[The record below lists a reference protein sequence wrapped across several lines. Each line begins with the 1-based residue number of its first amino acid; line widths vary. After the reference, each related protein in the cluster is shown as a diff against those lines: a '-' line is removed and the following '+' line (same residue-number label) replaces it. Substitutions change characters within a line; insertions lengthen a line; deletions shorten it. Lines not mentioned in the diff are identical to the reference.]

1 MVVLPKPTPGSR
13 GNWLHRLNWPS
24 SLINWRSMQIFGH
37 GARQPRLRLMVHKPT
52 FACTAKCV
60 GCENRRKLHRASRRN
75 ELSTFEQNLELYK
88 QANELG
94 VSELHISGGEA
105 TLYKRLPELVEAGKR
120 HDWFVMLNSNGSQ
133 FVREDLCEDLFAAGL
148 DGVMLSLYSH
158 REDVHDG
165 IRQQKGLWKRAVT
178 GLDNLARYR
187 RERNPGFFIVTQSIL
202 SRDNLFDAPELLQ
215 LVADKGSDVH
225 LFSYMEGDFEARFVP
240 TVEMI
245 SEFRDRTI
253 PKMRKVVTGM
263 RGANPVMQGVAWWRL
278 GTLFS
283 NSRNSDANYARCI
296 YNETEADCERCNI
309 PNEFM
314 LVLPDGAVH
323 PCNVVEYT
331 HEPVVGNFRE
341 SLDLRSIWE
350 GDSFQQFRNDR
361 THWCRR
367 CPMTYHNWI
376 PLNLN
381 VARLTKLLKG
391 RI

>member
-1 MVVLPKPTPGSR
+1 MVVLPKPSPGAR

-24 SLINWRSMQIFGH
+24 SLVNWRSMQMFGN
-37 GARQPRLRLMVHKPT
+37 ATRQPRLRLLVHKPT
-52 FACTAKCV
+52 FACTARCL

-75 ELSTFEQNLELYK
+75 ELLTFEQYLELYR
-88 QANELG
+88 QAKAMG

-105 TLYKRLPELVEAGKR
+105 TLYKRLPELVEYGKSLG
-120 HDWFVMLNSNGSQ
+120 WFVMLNSNGSQ
-133 FVREDLCEDLFAAGL
+133 FVREDLVEQLFNAGL

-158 REDVHDG
+158 REEVHDG
-165 IRQQKGLWKRAVT
+165 IRQQRGLWKRAVT
-178 GLDNLARYR
+178 GLDTLARYR

-202 SRDNLFDAPELLQ
+202 SRDNLFDAADLLD
-215 LVADKGSDVH
+215 LVAQKGSDVH
-225 LFSYMEGDFEARFVP
+225 LFSYLEGDFEARYVP
-240 TVEMI
+240 TVDMI
-245 SEFRDRTI
+245 SEFRAKTVPR
-253 PKMRKVVTGM
+253 MREVVTHM
-263 RGANPVMQGVAWWRL
+263 KGANPLMRSVAWWRL
-278 GTLFS
+278 GTLFN

-296 YNETEADCERCNI
+296 YNETESDYQRCNI

-341 SLDLRSIWE
+341 TLNLQDIWD
-350 GDSFQQFRNDR
+350 GDAWNKFRQER
-361 THWCRR
+361 HHWCRR

-381 VARLTKLLKG
+381 FTRLGKLLKG
-391 RI
+391 RL